1 MIRRV
6 RFEDPLEARDG
17 LPYGTRRWQ
26 VEGTG
31 GHGGEGIL
39 GELRAE
45 TFEVRATAAGS
56 GRRENLVLP
65 GETK

>member
-1 MIRRV
+1 MASLMVRDAGRWRV
-6 RFEDPLEARDG
+6 PVVMVAKVSF
-17 LPYGTRRWQ
+17 
-26 VEGTG
+26 
-31 GHGGEGIL
+31 

-45 TFEVRATAAGS
+45 SFEVRATAAGS